1 MKRVAL
7 IAVALVALASV
18 GANYLISQ
26 DAALAGGVL
35 ATLKFERVAPKPD
48 VIGAPPKFK
57 VSKQT
62 IEFLTKAMK
71 DGSIVQVNNNGS
83 VEVVAAKK

>member
-1 MKRVAL
+1 MKRMAL
-7 IAVALVALASV
+7 IAIALVAVSCA

-26 DAALAGGVL
+26 DAALASGVL
-35 ATLKFERVAPKPD
+35 TTLKFEPVPGKPD

-57 VSKQT
+57 VSKET

-83 VEVVAAKK
+83 VEVVAPKK